1 MRLRTTLAAVT
12 GALALLAAV
21 PTSASAAD
29 GTFLYAYSGLDGHPQ
44 VASLENPASRE
55 CITLPE
61 VANPSSSSPARYG
74 YNDTGSTAVVFE
86 NPDCTGTATALEPD
100 TGGGEHTTFRSVT
113 FS

>member
-1 MRLRTTLAAVT
+1 MRIRTTLAAAA
-12 GALALLAAV
+12 GALTLVLAV

-29 GTFLYAYSGLDGHPQ
+29 GAFFYAYSGLDGSPQ
-44 VASLENPASRE
+44 IATLLNPPSRE

-61 VANPSSSSPARYG
+61 VANPSSSSPARYA

-86 NPDCTGTATALEPD
+86 NPGCTGEMTVLDPK
-100 TGGGEHTTFRSVT
+100 TGGGEDTEFRSVT